1 MRWDVLL
8 LALVL
13 AGALARLFRRD
24 QLRAR
29 AWRAGLLAEAGSL
42 FDECERGVDALG
54 FAVLRGRYRGHLFEV
69 GLIADSVAVRRLPSL
84 WLGVTL
90 KAPIPGAVTVDLLAR
105 AHNTEFYS
113 PADNLPDRHNP
124 PADWPQ
130 HVQIKSD
137 GAPLSLDSL
146 GADARSFFSDQR
158 AKELLVTPRG
168 VRLVYQLDQARREEY
183 LVLRSARYSTEGA
196 DPSLIEDLMVRALA
210 VRAALVAGGVR
221 LGNAA

>member
-8 LALVL
+8 LALIL
-13 AGALARLFRRD
+13 AGALAWLFRRD

-29 AWRAGLLAEAGSL
+29 AWRAGLLAEAGGL
-42 FDECERGVDALG
+42 LDECDRSVDALG

-90 KAPIPGAVTVDLLAR
+90 KAPIPGAATLDLLAR

-113 PADNLPDRHNP
+113 PADGLPHRHP
-124 PADWPQ
+124 PPTDWPQ
-130 HVQIKSD
+130 HVLVKSD
-137 GAPLSLDSL
+137 RAPVNLDLL
-146 GADARSFFSDQR
+146 GAEARSFFAEPR

-168 VRLVYQLDQARREEY
+168 VRLVYQLDQGRREEY
-183 LVLRSARYSTEGA
+183 LVLRSARFNTNGA
-196 DPSLIEDLMVRALA
+196 DPFLIESLMARALA

-221 LGNAA
+221 LENAA